1 VTQIVVRVDPARCC
15 ASGGCV
21 ALAPSLFELGELP
34 YATPRKTEYEPGD
47 LELLREAEEN
57 CPYGA
62 IAVEPTS

>member
-1 VTQIVVRVDPARCC
+1 MKQIVVRVDPERCC

-21 ALAPSLFELGELP
+21 ALAPNLFELGQLP
-34 YATPRKTEYEPGD
+34 HATARKAAYEPGD

-62 IAVEPTS
+62 IEVEPTS